1 MRNNGP
7 STTHTRHTP
16 SFNPSDWIVD
26 SRATHHITNDID
38 NLHLTQSYHG
48 SDHLLVG
55 NGSTLPITHT
65 SKTALKT
72 HTHNLS
78 LPKVLHVPI
87 VSQNLLSFSSLCK
100 TNPISVEFFSNHFL
114 VKDLKT
120 RVPIL
125 KRLHRDGLYHMP
137 YLPKSPTTYIMTSP
151 SHKAQHNIY
160 WHSSDRILRHLASH
174 HQIRS
179 STTTPCISCSSS
191 KSHKLPFTIS
201 SVVTTKLLE
210 LVYVDAW
217 GLLLRGL

>member
-78 LPKVLHVPI
+78 LPKVLHVPTI
-87 VSQNLLSFSSLCK
+87 SQNLLFVSSLCK
-100 TNPISVEFFSNHFL
+100 INHVSVEFLSNKFL
-114 VKDLKT
+114 VQGLKT

-125 KRLHRDGLYHMP
+125 RGPHRDGLYH
-137 YLPKSPTTYIMTSP
+137 LPRPPK
-151 SHKAQHNIY
+151 
-160 WHSSDRILRHLASH
+160 
-174 HQIRS
+174 
-179 STTTPCISCSSS
+179 
-191 KSHKLPFTIS
+191 
-201 SVVTTKLLE
+201 
-210 LVYVDAW
+210 
-217 GLLLRGL
+217 